1 MGAENNIP
9 FWQRPMTQPSFMDQF
24 WQQNQTAMTPSL
36 QYSPVEDSGVRSYL
50 EQLGDIGKDTE
61 FQWNNP
67 YKFTP
72 WGQGVDSAAGFGDKL
87 GGFLGNNAPLIGAG
101 FNLLTG
107 GLNAYTGLKGLSLAK
122 DAFKQQKKEFNV
134 NLSNQTQAYNTAM
147 GDRIAGRQ
155 YSSEAER
162 QAALAAAQLVDRSKY
177 GRGG

>member
-1 MGAENNIP
+1 MAEPNFQAKPITSWEE
-9 FWQRPMTQPSFMDQF
+9 FLQLSGSGGSMLEPMQVAGPTGDFDFNKLSEVGSF
-24 WQQNQTAMTPSL
+24 S
-36 QYSPVEDSGVRSYL
+36 
-50 EQLGDIGKDTE
+50 
-61 FQWNNP
+61 WNNP

-72 WGQGVDSAAGFGDKL
+72 WGQGVDPAAGFGGKL

-134 NLSNQTQAYNTAM
+134 NLSNQTQAYNTEV

-155 YSSEAER
+155 YNSEAER

-177 GRGG
+177 AKGG